1 MTRKDP
7 KMDWCQERQIEIPRA
22 RTWHLRRFSAE
33 TSGCV
38 TSRWHDRTM
47 IWHDCR
53 HDGTNVTSVFVYH
66 LATTGPRRTVFAG
79 FLEELW
85 FFLFTLEASK
95 MAPESLSMA
104 TPSNTRSSAICICMH
119 LHSLFEGDPCI
130 SDHGAEVTHSCWEMA
145 RVATCR
151 VTTCRARMLIWS
163 NMLAEEQ

>member
-38 TSRWHDRTM
+38 TSRWLDRTM

-85 FFLFTLEASK
+85 FFCSHWRRGKWLPRAW
-95 MAPESLSMA
+95 AWQHQA
-104 TPSNTRSSAICICMH
+104 TPGHQQFAFACICTRCLKETLAFQTMAQKWR
-119 LHSLFEGDPCI
+119 I
-130 SDHGAEVTHSCWEMA
+130 AAEKWRELQHVGS
-145 RVATCR
+145 R
-151 VTTCRARMLIWS
+151 
-163 NMLAEEQ
+163 LAGPGC